1 MKLTNDQKRMAK
13 NGIFQAITMAII
25 MVIIVP
31 LIKGETLSMPDVL
44 IGFFIFIGVFIIV
57 YSIFII
63 GAMPPKK

>member
-31 LIKGETLSMPDVL
+31 LIKGETLSMTDVL